1 MGSQLNRST
10 WSKRTAYMQKH
21 SQELTLNVTVW
32 SERIKSLVL
41 RNLPLSESYKD
52 AHLSYL
58 TMDVLK
64 HRGNLLNSKSAL
76 L

>member
-52 AHLSYL
+52 AHLF
-58 TMDVLK
+58 DD
-64 HRGNLLNSKSAL
+64 GCFEAPWEPAEQ
-76 L
+76 